1 MERFERFILI
11 RPDESL
17 RTFET
22 IFAMQGIALFLCV
35 TFLYNIILITLARG
49 GYPAKVSLIRAEYWP
64 TDVKEPK
71 IVKS

>member
-11 RPDESL
+11 RPESL

-35 TFLYNIILITLARG
+35 TFLYNIILVTLAR